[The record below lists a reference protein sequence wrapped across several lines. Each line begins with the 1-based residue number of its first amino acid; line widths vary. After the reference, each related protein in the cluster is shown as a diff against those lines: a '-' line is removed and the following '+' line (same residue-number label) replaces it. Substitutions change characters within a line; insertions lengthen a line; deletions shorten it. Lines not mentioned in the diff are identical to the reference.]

1 MKTISKENTLVIV
14 PAFNE
19 AGSISDVL
27 TELKAFN
34 YQVLV
39 VSDGSSD
46 ATSDISR
53 SMGIRVLDLPLNLGV
68 GGALRA
74 GFRFAVKEKY
84 SAIVQIDADGQHPAG
99 EIENLIAAAN
109 GNQAQLVIGSRFLSD
124 GTSMKVGIVRRLVM
138 RVLARSS
145 SRATGTNITDTT
157 SGFRIICEPLLTKY
171 AMSFPTNYL
180 GDTYEAVVA
189 AGRSGYKVIEIPAA
203 MRDRTAGESTA
214 SIAQSIRFTIKGLV
228 VAVLR
233 LHQRLENYDE
243 IN

>member
-1 MKTISKENTLVIV
+1 MTTISKENTLVLV

-27 TELKAFN
+27 SELKSFN

-46 ATSDISR
+46 GTSDISR

-203 MRDRTAGESTA
+203 MRERTAGESTA
-214 SIAQSIRFTIKGLV
+214 SIAQSVRFTVKGLI
-228 VAVLR
+228 VALLR
-233 LHQRLENYDE
+233 LHRR
-243 IN
+243 I

>member
-1 MKTISKENTLVIV
+1 MTTISKENTLVIV

-27 TELKAFN
+27 TELKSFN

-99 EIENLIAAAN
+99 EIKNLIAAAN

-203 MRDRTAGESTA
+203 MRERTAGESTA
-214 SIAQSIRFTIKGLV
+214 SIAQSVRFTVKGLI
-228 VAVLR
+228 VALLR
-233 LHQRLENYDE
+233 LHRR
-243 IN
+243 I

>member
-1 MKTISKENTLVIV
+1 MTTISKENTLVIV

-27 TELKAFN
+27 TELKSFN

-46 ATSDISR
+46 ATSDIAR
-53 SMGIRVLDLPLNLGV
+53 NIGVRVLDLPLNLGV

-84 SAIVQIDADGQHPAG
+84 TAVVQVDADGQHPAD
-99 EIENLIAAAN
+99 EIINLIMAAN
-109 GNQAQLVIGSRFLSD
+109 DNHAQLVIGSRFLSD
-124 GTSMKVGIVRRLVM
+124 GTSMDVGVTRRLVM
-138 RVLARSS
+138 RILANSS

-171 AMSFPTNYL
+171 SKSFPTNYL

-203 MRDRTAGESTA
+203 LRERTSGQSTA
-214 SIAQSIRFTIKGLV
+214 SIAQSVQFTIKGIVTAL
-228 VAVLR
+228 LR
-233 LHQRLENYDE
+233 IHQR
-243 IN
+243 I

>member
-1 MKTISKENTLVIV
+1 MTTISKENTLVIV

-19 AGSISDVL
+19 AGTISDVL
-27 TELKAFN
+27 TELKSFN

-46 ATSDISR
+46 GTSDISR

-99 EIENLIAAAN
+99 EIKNLIAAAN

-203 MRDRTAGESTA
+203 MRERTAGESTA
-214 SIAQSIRFTIKGLV
+214 SIAQSVRFTVKGLI
-228 VAVLR
+228 VALLR
-233 LHQRLENYDE
+233 LHRR
-243 IN
+243 I

>member
-1 MKTISKENTLVIV
+1 MTTISKENTLVLV

-27 TELKAFN
+27 SELKSFN

-46 ATSDISR
+46 GTSDISR

-203 MRDRTAGESTA
+203 MRERTAGESTA
-214 SIAQSIRFTIKGLV
+214 SIAQSLRFTVKGLI
-228 VAVLR
+228 VALLR
-233 LHQRLENYDE
+233 LHRR
-243 IN
+243 I

>member
-1 MKTISKENTLVIV
+1 MTTISKENTLVIV

-27 TELKAFN
+27 TELKSFN

-46 ATSDISR
+46 ATSDIAR
-53 SMGIRVLDLPLNLGV
+53 NIGVRVLDLPLNLGV

-84 SAIVQIDADGQHPAG
+84 TAIVQIDADGQHPAG

-203 MRDRTAGESTA
+203 MRERTAGESTA
-214 SIAQSIRFTIKGLV
+214 SIAQSVRFTVKGLI
-228 VAVLR
+228 VALLR
-233 LHQRLENYDE
+233 LHRR
-243 IN
+243 I